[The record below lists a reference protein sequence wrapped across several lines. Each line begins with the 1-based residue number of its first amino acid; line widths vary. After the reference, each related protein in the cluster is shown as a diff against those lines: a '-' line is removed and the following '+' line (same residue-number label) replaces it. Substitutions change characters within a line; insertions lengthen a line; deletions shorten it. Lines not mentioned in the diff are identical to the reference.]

1 MREAG
6 NETGL
11 VSWDQAT
18 GEPRTA
24 ADNFGFRLY
33 SREDRHRE
41 DIQGVLLGS
50 PDLNDGSGHPHRV
63 YH

>member
-11 VSWDQAT
+11 ESWGQAT
-18 GEPRTA
+18 REPRTTGE
-24 ADNFGFRLY
+24 DFGFRLY
-33 SREDRHRE
+33 SREDRHGE
-41 DIQGVLLGS
+41 DIQGVQLGS